1 MTEAVRPDWQQRR
14 NRGVHITIRDVDCA
28 EFEVEAMIATYAR
41 WHVTCFSF
49 FTAGYVT
56 TYPTRQALQRVSP
69 WLGDRD
75 LTGEIIAVFHH
86 CGIKAILMIDTGQ
99 LPEAAY
105 LARPERAARNSAG
118 EAMRATDGDL
128 YRACPLGGYIREY
141 SRAMI
146 AELAERYEL
155 DGVKFGGR
163 VRRGRQSGPRL
174 ARHHDRE
181 RPVCQ
186 RERNG
191 DAGLPA
197 LSPLRRGDGHV
208 HPVRRAAGSA
218 HGQRRSASAGGHG
231 GHGHAHL
238 CEG

>member
-28 EFEVEAMIATYAR
+28 EFDVEAMIATYAR

-56 TYPTRQALQRVSP
+56 TCPTRQALQRVSA
-69 WLGDRD
+69 WLGGRD

-128 YRACPLGGYIREY
+128 YRACPRP
-141 SRAMI
+141 SRCSPRAGPIPRTMTR
-146 AELAERYEL
+146 ASRCWW
-155 DGVKFGGR
+155 
-163 VRRGRQSGPRL
+163 RGSPAPV
-174 ARHHDRE
+174 ARFFW
-181 RPVCQ
+181 
-186 RERNG
+186 
-191 DAGLPA
+191 
-197 LSPLRRGDGHV
+197 
-208 HPVRRAAGSA
+208 
-218 HGQRRSASAGGHG
+218 
-231 GHGHAHL
+231 
-238 CEG
+238 